1 MPEGLARD
9 VTSLQNAS
17 RRQLGG
23 TQVSVRSFVAPG
35 GATGAGAAAAH
46 PLSVAEL
53 RPAKVVGDAL
63 LVATAGDVVA
73 GEVQTLFGEADP
85 ARHWALRR
93 CRFRAEVSLAGT
105 SVLLAAAGGGN
116 YYHWLFESLPRLR
129 LLELAGWDHRQSDQF
144 LLNQVPQAF
153 HEQTLDLLGI
163 VPEKRHRCA
172 KARVLRCAHLIVPS
186 PPAPLLEFPPW
197 LCEYLRQSFL
207 PAARPPPGGQRISVP
222 RRRARRR
229 RLANEAE
236 LEPLLRR
243 AGFKTVCLEE
253 FDFTGQVGLFAS
265 ASVIA
270 AIHGAGLSNL
280 VFASPGAR
288 VIELYSPT
296 HAVACYRNLAAT
308 VGLVHVPVVGQ
319 TAGRPRKRSVEDDL
333 WIDASQLRPAFEQ
346 AGL

>member
-9 VTSLQNAS
+9 VTALQVAS

-23 TQVSVRSFVAPG
+23 TQVSVRCFAPPG
-35 GATGAGAAAAH
+35 GATDAGTAAAH

-53 RPAKVVGDAL
+53 RPGKVVGDAL

-85 ARHWALRR
+85 ARHWVLRR
-93 CRFRAEVSLAGT
+93 CRFRAEVPLAGT

-129 LLELAGWDHRQSDQF
+129 LLELGGWDRHQADQF

-153 HEQTLDLLGI
+153 HEQTLELLGI
-163 VPEKRHRCA
+163 APEQRRRCA
-172 KARVLRCAHLIVPS
+172 KARVLRCAHLVVPS
-186 PPAPLLEFPPW
+186 PPAPLIEFPRW

-207 PAARPPPGGQRISVP
+207 PAARPAPAGQRLFVS
-222 RRRARRR
+222 RRRAHRR

-270 AIHGAGLSNL
+270 GIHGAGLSNL

-296 HAVACYRNLAAT
+296 HSVACYRNLAAA
-308 VGLVHVPVVGQ
+308 VGLVHVPVVGR

-333 WIDASQLRPAFEQ
+333 WIDASQLRQAFEQ